1 MSKYLA
7 IDLIRQMTYYIVMD
21 TFAALADP
29 TRRNIFEYIV
39 RGETSVGEIV
49 ERFSFKAPTI
59 SQHLKILKE
68 VGLVRSRADKQKRL
82 YTVRAEGLAQV
93 EGWVQLQQK
102 LMSERL
108 DALEGHLS
116 K

>member
-1 MSKYLA
+1 MYLVV
-7 IDLIRQMTYYIVMD
+7 DLIRKLPHYDVMD
-21 TFAALADP
+21 IFAALADP

-68 VGLVRSRADKQKRL
+68 VGLVQSRANKQKRL
-82 YTVRAEGLAQV
+82 YSVRADGLAEV
-93 EGWVQLQQK
+93 ESWVQLQQK
-102 LMSERL
+102 HMSERL
-108 DALEGHLS
+108 DALERHLN